1 MRQGKGQISQPL
13 HTEWGGR
20 VGGGVTQKSLSQEGG
35 GPAFQGWLHLCL
47 EWLPD
52 CSFSDQLLPTAISQT
67 LPLQTQCPALREIRQ
82 VVSWR
87 LRCELLL
94 TSHRVSA
101 TYLPMATHLSASSPF
116 RMHPNLS
123 REFLPMFHLFI
134 FCKPPSPFWHPPS
147 GLYIAEYRMFRR
159 ATSEKGVWSFLRS
172 TYSRWCHQ
180 GTGRIGPFK
189 LIIFG
194 APGPAT
200 AQQRIL
206 DSIEVEK
213 MTLRRGCE
221 NTGEGWSHLS
231 PGSNG
236 LRCEQWTGRHCLLCG
251 GDKGLPQ
258 FRLLRSACL

>member
-13 HTEWGGR
+13 HTGR
-20 VGGGVTQKSLSQEGG
+20 GGGVIQKSLSQEGG

-52 CSFSDQLLPTAISQT
+52 CSLSDQVLPTAISQT
-67 LPLQTQCPALREIRQ
+67 LPLRTQCPPLREIRQ

-87 LRCELLL
+87 LRIAHIPQGQCNLAPHGDASVSIFTIQNAPKPKQRIPAYVPSIHLLQAPLTLL
-94 TSHRVSA
+94 TSPLGSLHSRVQ
-101 TYLPMATHLSASSPF
+101 
-116 RMHPNLS
+116 NVQGS
-123 REFLPMFHLFI
+123 RI
-134 FCKPPSPFWHPPS
+134 GK
-147 GLYIAEYRMFRR
+147 GGVVI
-159 ATSEKGVWSFLRS
+159 SEKHLRRVMS
-172 TYSRWCHQ
+172 SRYRKGW
-180 GTGRIGPFK
+180 PFQP
-189 LIIFG
+189 IISG

-206 DSIEVEK
+206 DSIEAEK